1 MGSSIILDDFPETV
15 LATLSFAG
23 IITEGEMTRQKVK
36 LLDRIATT
44 KDLEWHI
51 KIKKSDKTTT
61 INDIVDDHDD
71 DVDEEERKMNMKNND
86 DNDDDDKE
94 GQHEFMFLQYHAPGS
109 LP

>member
-1 MGSSIILDDFPETV
+1 MGK
-15 LATLSFAG
+15 
-23 IITEGEMTRQKVK
+23 RQKVK

-86 DNDDDDKE
+86 DNDDDIIE
-94 GQHEFMFLQYHAPGS
+94 GQHEYLFLQYNAPGT
-109 LP
+109 LPWRRMNEIAIVMEKKKSTTG